1 MSQKKSAPPL
11 DPIHWDYRTIT
22 ADEFQVAALYEYA
35 RCCPRVVA
43 QWEKWLSSDIPTV
56 IRVDW
61 GPPIL
66 DPGRRVKVAEMLQM
80 FPEGL
85 PLDETPDSEADLLIS
100 SFPIILRRAGLAPL
114 LLRAPQ
120 FPRPWLK
127 LGPERQKR
135 LLRSVPVGLPRTR
148 GFRDYLKMPFG
159 IKTGFKA
166 AIAGKR
172 RAGPFPD
179 ADVSFRVVV
188 DFSQKLEVIE
198 ADFAKWLRSKRIAL
212 RQAGVVPSELKNAG
226 RGMEI
231 DYDALTC
238 LACYNFRAAGV
249 PYEAAR
255 KATKDQNHEV
265 PVNHAC
271 VVLPLYEQDSNW
283 SDGVRRAKNLM
294 SRLFGA
300 RRCSVE
306 YVSSPV
312 QLRKGCS

>member
-1 MSQKKSAPPL
+1 
-11 DPIHWDYRTIT
+11 
-22 ADEFQVAALYEYA
+22 
-35 RCCPRVVA
+35 
-43 QWEKWLSSDIPTV
+43 
-56 IRVDW
+56 
-61 GPPIL
+61 
-66 DPGRRVKVAEMLQM
+66 
-80 FPEGL
+80 
-85 PLDETPDSEADLLIS
+85 
-100 SFPIILRRAGLAPL
+100 
-114 LLRAPQ
+114 
-120 FPRPWLK
+120 
-127 LGPERQKR
+127 
-135 LLRSVPVGLPRTR
+135 
-148 GFRDYLKMPFG
+148 
-159 IKTGFKA
+159 
-166 AIAGKR
+166 
-172 RAGPFPD
+172 
-179 ADVSFRVVV
+179 V